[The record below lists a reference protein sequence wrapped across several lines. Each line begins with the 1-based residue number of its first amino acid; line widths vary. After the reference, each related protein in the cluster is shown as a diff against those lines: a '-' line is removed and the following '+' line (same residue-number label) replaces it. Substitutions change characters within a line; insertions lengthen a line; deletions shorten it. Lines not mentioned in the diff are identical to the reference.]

1 MPLTSR
7 RLRTPQLGRSIPPS
21 KGVPS
26 DADLDRLSHVAD
38 APADDAVAEYFETVG
53 PARADLFQHL
63 AAATADGVV
72 DEDLPGIGPFL
83 RRRDAWPTWAD
94 PEIVRDGQR
103 VFGEFG
109 PQLGLGLFMA
119 SLPSDYA
126 SKNGVQVLART
137 NQLTRQP
144 QRRFIETGQ
153 LILDVMTPGR
163 LDLGGVGYTSVRH
176 VRLMHAAVRHVIAN
190 AEQISKQTGIEI
202 TPWDDSYGLPVN
214 QLHLLGTLLSFSVE
228 GTESLESVGVRL
240 SAYHTEAYVHV
251 WNLVGHL
258 MGISDDLLPLSWGD
272 SRILWD
278 QRRQREQGPSTEGK
292 ALTAAAIGCM
302 QGMLASNRLAGL
314 PASGIRHYLGD
325 ATAEWLAVP
334 PSNWT
339 KTLFQVMRVVDRA
352 YDVSLVRLPV
362 MSPFAA
368 ILGRQIWRGFE
379 AHERQGDRPNFEV
392 PQELARAWGL

>member
-1 MPLTSR
+1 
-7 RLRTPQLGRSIPPS
+7 
-21 KGVPS
+21 VPS
-26 DADLDRLSHVAD
+26 DADLNRLSNVAD
-38 APADDAVAEYFETVG
+38 APADDAVAEYFDNVG

-63 AAATADGVV
+63 AAASADGVV
-72 DEDLPGIGPFL
+72 DEDLPGLGPFL
-83 RRRDAWPTWAD
+83 RRRDAWPAWAD

-153 LILDVMTPGR
+153 LILDVMTPSK
-163 LDLGGVGYTSVRH
+163 LDPGGSGYTSVRH

-190 AEQISKQTGIEI
+190 AAQISKQTGIEI
-202 TPWDDSYGLPVN
+202 TPWDASYGLPVN

-228 GTESLESVGVRL
+228 GIESLERVGVRL
-240 SAYHTEAYVHV
+240 GTYHTEAYVHV

-258 MGISDDLLPLSWGD
+258 MGISDDLLPLSWED
-272 SRILWD
+272 SRTLWD

-302 QGMLASNRLAGL
+302 QVMLASGRLAGL

-339 KTLFQVMRVVDRA
+339 KSLFQMMRVVDRA
-352 YDVSLVRLPV
+352 YDMSLVRLPV
-362 MSPFAA
+362 ISPFAA
-368 ILGRQIWRGFE
+368 VLGRQIWRGFE